1 MNSNH
6 MKTILAVI
14 ALATCSLVAKAQ
26 TTTNL
31 IFRVQEQHVT
41 AGVSNIVDTV
51 NFTWD
56 YANKKDALKVDGFR
70 FGFVGASIPFVNW
83 IRQDINDRAKAY
95 SDAKVAADNAA
106 IAAKIQTLLTT
117 QSDLLSNAQ
126 MSQLAAIAA
135 LLP

>member
-1 MNSNH
+1 

-14 ALATCSLVAKAQ
+14 ALVACSLVAQAQ

-56 YANKKDALKVDGFR
+56 YATKKDALKVDGFR
-70 FGFVGASIPFVNW
+70 FGAVGSTIPFVNW

-95 SDAKVAADNAA
+95 SDAKVAADNAVL
-106 IAAKIQTLLTT
+106 AAKIQTLLTT

>member
-1 MNSNH
+1 
-6 MKTILAVI
+6 MKIL
-14 ALATCSLVAKAQ
+14 LAILSLTAFAITSKAQ

-56 YANKKDALKVDGFR
+56 YATKKDALKIDGFR

-126 MSQLAAIAA
+126 MNQLIAIAG
-135 LLP
+135 LIP